1 MIKQKL
7 LFYPRVDKIISK
19 LKICQVLRLVEKSVK
34 NLNNFNTIKEGLVEV
49 ASTTYADII
58 EEYTLEE
65 KNTNK
70 NTNKCSA

>member
-7 LFYPRVDKIISK
+7 LFYPRADKIISK
-19 LKICQVLRLVEKSVK
+19 LKICQVLRFVDKSVK
-34 NLNNFNTIKEGLVEV
+34 NFNNFNTIKEGLVEV

-70 NTNKCSA
+70 NTNK

>member
-19 LKICQVLRLVEKSVK
+19 LKICQVLRLVDKSVK

-58 EEYTLEE
+58 EEYSLEE

-70 NTNKCSA
+70 